1 MKRKRDQLV
10 IVVPEYIRCEICKN
24 KIYNYRNY
32 SSKVILCSYDCYSIW
47 KLSQQDTYLDENN
60 MQVEY

>member
-1 MKRKRDQLV
+1 MKRKRDQLI
-10 IVVPEYIRCEICKN
+10 IVVPEYMRCEICQN
-24 KIYNYRNY
+24 KIFHYRTY
-32 SSKVILCSYDCYSIW
+32 SGKVFVCSYDCYSIW